1 MLTVC
6 TGGLSGSTEKW
17 QYGPRD
23 CCTWLQTEL
32 KLSRGE
38 KSGLVFLPCA
48 RARSVIAP
56 ADFFQQTLYSTVFI
70 FVRLC
75 LGHRDLSLP
84 NAQPLGHAVFA
95 FITNRSLRIWC
106 KKSADRQEAWCV
118 KMLCE
123 LHNGLMS
130 WNHLLESSGVGQLSY
145 NSNFNQFYILGK
157 VKYWSLSRNLMVSF

>member
-6 TGGLSGSTEKW
+6 TGGLSGSVEKR

-38 KSGLVFLPCA
+38 KTGLVFLPCA

-56 ADFFQQTLYSTVFI
+56 ADFFQQTVYSTVFV
-70 FVRLC
+70 FVQLC

-84 NAQPLGHAVFA
+84 SAQPLGCAVFT
-95 FITNRSLRIWC
+95 FITNRLLRIWC
-106 KKSADRQEAWCV
+106 KKSADPQEARCV
-118 KMLCE
+118 KMLCK
-123 LHNGLMS
+123 LHNDLTS
-130 WNHLLESSGVGQLSY
+130 WNHLLESSGVEQLSY
-145 NSNFNQFYILGK
+145 DSSFNQFYIL
-157 VKYWSLSRNLMVSF
+157 SP